1 MTLFEQW
8 NAILEGKGLT
18 QAQSEE
24 FWNAYL
30 AHEKVIYE
38 DILNLKVS
46 DNVDTITGTLKA
58 FGDKYELEPM
68 LAIGFIDGIHTSLKE
83 EIDLD
88 AITEESELNYTI
100 DFEKLF
106 LNMHKAKAEWL
117 YTIPTWSEILTK
129 EQMKDIKKTYVD
141 SVTVRIENKIG
152 RNDPCPCGSGK
163 KYKKCCIDKEVE

>member
-18 QAQSEE
+18 QEQSEE

-46 DNVDTITGTLKA
+46 EQVDTITGTLKA

-68 LAIGFIDGIHTSLKE
+68 LAIGFIDGIHTSFKE

-88 AITEESELNYTI
+88 AITEESELNHTI

-106 LNMHKAKAEWL
+106 LNMHKAKADWL
-117 YTIPTWSEILTK
+117 YQIPTWSEILTK
-129 EQMKDIKKTYVD
+129 EQMKEIKKTYVD

-163 KYKKCCIDKEVE
+163 KYKKCCIDKEV

>member
-1 MTLFEQW
+1 MSLLEQW

-30 AHEKVIYE
+30 AHEKGIYE
-38 DILNLKVS
+38 DILSQKVE
-46 DNVDTITGTLKA
+46 NGVDTITGTVKS
-58 FGDKYELEPM
+58 FGEKYELEPM

-83 EIDLD
+83 EPSLEEM
-88 AITEESELNYTI
+88 TEESELNFTI

-106 LNMHKAKAEWL
+106 LNMHKAKATWL
-117 YTIPTWSEILTK
+117 HQIPLWNDILTK
-129 EQMKDIKKTYVD
+129 EQMKAIKAEYVS
-141 SVTVRIENKIG
+141 SVTVRVENKVG

-163 KYKKCCIDKEVE
+163 KYKKCCIDKE